1 MDLVT
6 EALNHIDPS
15 TLSYQEW
22 VDVGMALK
30 EEGLPCSV
38 WDDWSQNDSRYHHG
52 ECEKKWS
59 SFQGSG
65 VTAGTI
71 VHMAKA
77 RGWKP
82 VKDEGHALDWD
93 SYITIDAE
101 ELKVLDSGYIEGV
114 ELHEPV
120 KWDPVQEIT
129 DYLDALFNDNENVG
143 YVIESYEKDGKY
155 IPKNKGN
162 YDRTAGELIRELSEC
177 GGDIGKVFG
186 DYDPKGGAW
195 IRFNPMDGKGAKNEN
210 VTEYRYALVESDTL
224 DLQKQY
230 AIIKELEL
238 PVAAL
243 VHSGGKSIHAIV
255 KVEAGT
261 YQEYRKN
268 VEYLYKACEKNGLV
282 VDTQNKNPSRLS
294 RMPGVTR
301 NGKKQYLIDTNIGKS
316 TWAEWKDWIESVND
330 NLPDFESL
338 ADQWDD
344 LPELADELIEGVL
357 RKGHKMLIAGPSK
370 AGKSFLLIQLAVAIA
385 EGKNWIG
392 KKCSKGKVLYVNL
405 ELDRASCLHRFRD
418 VYESMHIPP
427 ENVSNISIW
436 NLRGKSLP
444 MNRLAPKL
452 IRRAQKHNY
461 AAIIIDPIYKVLTGD
476 ENSAE
481 KMSEFCNQFDKVCTE
496 LACSVIYCHHH
507 SKGGQGSKFAADRAS
522 GSGVFARDPDALMD
536 MVEIDLSD
544 NEIGVPERCTGW
556 RIETIVREFATP
568 EPFEIVFDYP
578 VHRKVSG
585 LEDARLFN
593 TGVNKIKTANNR
605 RREIR
610 AKNADKL
617 IEFVRAF
624 PEFTGTGWPATV
636 KDAANHFEVEQKTIR
651 RWSKDVGLEISGGV
665 FKVPKDTE

>member
-93 SYITIDAE
+93 SYITIDE
-101 ELKVLDSGYIEGV
+101 EDLKVLDSGYIEGV

-129 DYLDALFNDNENVG
+129 DYLNALFNDNENVG

-224 DLQKQY
+224 DLHKQY

-243 VHSGGKSIHAIV
+243 VYSGGKSIHAIV

-370 AGKSFLLIQLAVAIA
+370 AGKSFLLIQLAIAIA

-418 VYESMHIPP
+418 VYEAMDLPP
-427 ENVSNISIW
+427 ENVSSISIW

-536 MVEIDLSD
+536 IVEIDISD

-556 RIETIVREFATP
+556 RIETIVREFAAP
-568 EPFEIVFDYP
+568 DPFEVVFDYP
-578 VHRKVSG
+578 VHIKATG
-585 LEDARLFN
+585 LEEAKVFN
-593 TGVNKIKTANNR
+593 SGVSKIKQINEKRKDTKK
-605 RREIR
+605 
-610 AKNADKL
+610 KNAEKL
-617 IEFVRAF
+617 VDFISAF

-636 KDAANHFEVEQKTIR
+636 ADAAEHFEVTEKTIR
-651 RWSKDVGLEISGGV
+651 GWAKEAGIDIKGSV
-665 FKVPKDTE
+665 FRVIQR